1 MNMFTT
7 FHHKNYGEVHT
18 VSPAV
23 KMSETPTKV
32 SRPVPLIGEHGFEI
46 LKEFGYSDDEINS
59 FIKNEIM
66 SIEKDHERKTSLKL
80 ERWRN

>member
-7 FHHKNYGEVHT
+7 FYHKNYGEVKT

-32 SRPVPLIGEHGFEI
+32 SRPVPMIGEHGFEI
-46 LKEFGYSDDEINS
+46 LKSLDIQMMKLKVLL
-59 FIKNEIM
+59 KNEIM
-66 SIEKDHERKTSLKL
+66 SIEKS
-80 ERWRN
+80 